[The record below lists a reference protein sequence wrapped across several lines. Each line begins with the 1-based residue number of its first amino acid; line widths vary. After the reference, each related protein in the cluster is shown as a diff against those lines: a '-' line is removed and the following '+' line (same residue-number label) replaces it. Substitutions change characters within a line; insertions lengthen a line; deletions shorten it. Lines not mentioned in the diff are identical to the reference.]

1 MFQDSSSALDPRMNV
16 GDSIREPMELAAE
29 GDPVIRHRRMLDL
42 LDRVGLSAATAGRYP
57 HELSGGQK
65 KRVNIAR
72 ALAQNPTL
80 IVCDEVGSADAS
92 IQADILNLFADLQSQ
107 FGLTYVFITHDLGVV
122 AHVST
127 RIAVMYLGRI
137 VELGPAGPVTE
148 APLHPYTQALLA
160 AEPVALPAALRP
172 AKRLRLQGEVP
183 SPIAPPSGCH
193 FRTRCPYADARCAE
207 ETPSLRIVSNERS
220 VACHYVAE
228 VPASNRTASAMATS

>member
-1 MFQDSSSALDPRMNV
+1 
-16 GDSIREPMELAAE
+16 
-29 GDPVIRHRRMLDL
+29 MLDL
-42 LDRVGLSAATAGRYP
+42 LDRVGLNAATAGRYP

-72 ALAQNPTL
+72 ALAQKPTL
-80 IVCDEVGSADAS
+80 IVCDEVLAALDAS

-137 VELGPAGPVTE
+137 VELGPTVPVTE
-148 APLHPYTQALLA
+148 TPLHPYTQALLA
-160 AEPVALPAALRP
+160 AEPIALPAALRP
-172 AKRLRLQGEVP
+172 AKKLRLQGEMP

-207 ETPSLRIVSNERS
+207 ETPPLRVVSNERS